1 MPSFANIIQ
10 LSKVRLTSSVV
21 FSAIAGYFIAADQFD
36 ILPFTYLV
44 IGGFLVVAASNGFNQ
59 ILEKEY
65 DKLMERTADRPLP
78 TERMSISES
87 FWICLMM
94 SLLGVFLLYRINFLS
109 GFFGTLSII
118 LYVLVYT
125 PLKRISPI
133 SVFVGAFP
141 GAIPFML
148 GWVAASTNSFDI
160 EPGLLFA
167 VQFIWQFPHFWAIAW
182 VCDDDYKKAG
192 FKMLPGKKDKSTAW
206 KNVIYTFFLI
216 PLSVLPVFGITGNL
230 QLSIIAAVLVS
241 IAGIWFFS
249 IAVALYKKLTYE
261 SAKNLMFASFVYLP
275 FVQLVFI
282 LDKIFRELIFY

>member
-1 MPSFANIIQ
+1 MPLFADIIK
-10 LSKVRLTSSVV
+10 LTKVRLTSSVV
-21 FSAIAGYFIAADQFD
+21 FSAIAGYFIAANQLN
-36 ILPFTYLV
+36 ILLLINLV
-44 IGGFLVVAASNGFNQ
+44 LGGFFVVAASNGFNQ
-59 ILEKEY
+59 VLEKDY
-65 DKLMERTADRPLP
+65 DKLMRRTADRPLP
-78 TERMSISES
+78 TKSMSVSEV
-87 FWICLMM
+87 FWISLLMGM
-94 SLLGVFLLYRINFLS
+94 LGVFLLYRINFLS

-148 GWVAASTNSFDI
+148 GWIAASTNSFDI

-249 IAVALYKKLTYE
+249 IAVTLYKKLTDD
-261 SAKNLMFASFVYLP
+261 SAKKLMFASFVYLP

-282 LDKIFRELIFY
+282 LDKIFRELIFN

>member
-36 ILPFTYLV
+36 VLTFTYLV

-65 DKLMERTADRPLP
+65 DKLMARTADRPLP
-78 TERMSISES
+78 TERMSISEA
-87 FWICLMM
+87 FWISLMM
-94 SLLGVFLLYRINFLS
+94 GLLGVFLLYRINFLS

-148 GWVAASTNSFDI
+148 GWIAASTNGFNI
-160 EPGLLFA
+160 EPVLLFA

-192 FKMLPGKKDKSTAW
+192 FKMLPTGKKDKSTAFQI
-206 KNVIYTFFLI
+206 VFYTIWTILVSLI
-216 PLSVLPVFGITGNL
+216 PMSGYSGAFTISYISGLLIFLAGLFMLSR
-230 QLSIIAAVLVS
+230 SI
-241 IAGIWFFS
+241 
-249 IAVALYKKLTYE
+249 
-261 SAKNLMFASFVYLP
+261 NLMSYMNNLHAARLKYASIFYLTFIQIIFV
-275 FVQLVFI
+275 
-282 LDKIFRELIFY
+282 LDKFIM